1 MKVCLF
7 ERKHNWYHSG
17 LAWGVRA
24 EKQRRGGEK
33 QIFTFYLQSF
43 VNSLYKWQIDIFHK
57 NNFIHHPIF
66 SNNINNHKELY
77 WTFYHTNTKKSNKIV
92 LENMKTIYL
101 LHFCSQSSLASIL
114 SALLQ
119 FPYLIMLLSWNYL
132 SKVAD
137 KPLENFYCYLLRS

>member
-77 WTFYHTNTKKSNKIV
+77 WTFYHTNTKMSNKNSFRKY
-92 LENMKTIYL
+92 ENNL
-101 LHFCSQSSLASIL
+101 LPTFLLPIFSSFYPLSSASVPLSHYVTLLKLSLQSC
-114 SALLQ
+114 
-119 FPYLIMLLSWNYL
+119 W
-132 SKVAD
+132 
-137 KPLENFYCYLLRS
+137 

>member
-1 MKVCLF
+1 MLEIESVMKVCLF

-17 LAWGVRA
+17 LALGVRP

-66 SNNINNHKELY
+66 SNNINNYKELY
-77 WTFYHTNTKKSNKIV
+77 WTFYHTNTKRAAGIV
-92 LENMKTIYL
+92 
-101 LHFCSQSSLASIL
+101 
-114 SALLQ
+114 
-119 FPYLIMLLSWNYL
+119 
-132 SKVAD
+132 
-137 KPLENFYCYLLRS
+137 

>member
-77 WTFYHTNTKKSNKIV
+77 WTFYHTNTKKSNKNSFRKY
-92 LENMKTIYL
+92 ENNL
-101 LHFCSQSSLASIL
+101 LPTFFLPIFSSFYPLSSASVPLSHYVTLLKLSLQSC
-114 SALLQ
+114 
-119 FPYLIMLLSWNYL
+119 W
-132 SKVAD
+132 
-137 KPLENFYCYLLRS
+137 